1 MIQTIYIERQV
12 TDHPRTRKILAR
24 FPDAHQIDCDRYTE
38 IFNPKNQNFRLQ
50 KQQPALIIA
59 HKFGKRVLS
68 APEGYGV
75 GGQHNY
81 YFSHML
87 NCIYD
92 CRYCFLQGMYRS
104 AHYVLFINYDDF
116 FESMDRALANHP
128 GEDVWFFSGYDCDSL
143 ALDPVTGF
151 AAHLLTFLESRQRA
165 FAELR
170 TKSTQIRALLSVPAI
185 PNAIVAF
192 SLTPTETAD
201 RFEHKAPPISKRL
214 QAMRQLADKGWP
226 LGLRFDPLIFDDAF
240 KNRYRRLFEE
250 VFSAL
255 APETLHSVT
264 VGPFRM
270 PQRFFRNLVRL
281 YPSEPLFASPFQ
293 NRSGSV
299 SYSAVQEEEMIGFC
313 REELATYVP
322 PERLFS
328 CSVDARQHWNPPAQV
343 PQAAGAPTQ

>member
-12 TDHPRTRKILAR
+12 ADHPRAREVLAR
-24 FPDAHQIDCDRYTE
+24 FPAAQRIDCDRYTE

-68 APEGYGV
+68 APEGYGI

-116 FESMDRALANHP
+116 FASMDRTLANHP
-128 GEDVWFFSGYDCDSL
+128 SEDVWFFSGYDCDSL

-151 AAHLLTFLESRQRA
+151 ATHLLTFLESRQRA
-165 FAELR
+165 FVELR
-170 TKSTQIRALLSVPAI
+170 TKSTQIRALLAAPAI
-185 PNAIVAF
+185 PNAVVAF

-201 RFEHKAPPISKRL
+201 RFEHKAPPIAKRL

-240 KNRYRRLFEE
+240 EERYRRLFEE
-250 VFSAL
+250 VFAAL
-255 APETLHSVT
+255 APQSLHSVT
-264 VGPFRM
+264 LGAFRM
-270 PQRFFRNLVRL
+270 PQRFFRNLIRL
-281 YPSEPLFASPFQ
+281 YPSEPLFASPLQ
-293 NRSGSV
+293 DRSGLV
-299 SYSAVQEEEMIGFC
+299 SYSKTREEEMIRFC
-313 REELATYVP
+313 LKELTTYVP

-328 CSVDARQHWNPPAQV
+328 YSAETRQHGNPPVQAL
-343 PQAAGAPTQ
+343 QAAGVPKR